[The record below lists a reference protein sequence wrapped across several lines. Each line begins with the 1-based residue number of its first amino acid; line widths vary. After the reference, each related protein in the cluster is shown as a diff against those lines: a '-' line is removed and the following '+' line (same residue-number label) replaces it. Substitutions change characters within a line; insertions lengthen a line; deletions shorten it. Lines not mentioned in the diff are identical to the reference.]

1 MKYEIY
7 SEYAPKKKPPVRLR
21 LVQDPDG
28 GVTVIAVDE
37 RGDRVE
43 RGDIVTFTLDGRIRR
58 HAAVN
63 PGFGFDLDRHER
75 IKLEGE

>member
-7 SEYAPKKKPPVRLR
+7 SESTPKEKSPVRLR

-28 GVTVIAVDE
+28 TVNVVAVEGGGRVWMYLIA
-37 RGDRVE
+37 
-43 RGDIVTFTLDGRIRR
+43 FTPEGRLTRQSFIDP
-58 HAAVN
+58 AL
-63 PGFGFDLDRHER
+63 GLDLDDRGR